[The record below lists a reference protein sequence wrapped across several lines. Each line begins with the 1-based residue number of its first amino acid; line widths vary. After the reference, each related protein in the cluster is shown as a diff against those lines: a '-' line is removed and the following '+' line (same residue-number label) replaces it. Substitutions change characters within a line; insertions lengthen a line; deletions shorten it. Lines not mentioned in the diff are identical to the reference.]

1 MVPVL
6 FAIAATILCG
16 QVQVPPNTRP
26 NQRPTIPKGIKLLP
40 CVFKEPQPGYLESFA
55 WVGDIPMSPSLSR
68 VNEIDKR
75 VLNIMRDKSIPGAA
89 VIVMEDNEVI
99 HSRGYGYSNLGT
111 SEVFTPTTPTRCG
124 SISKTATGLALL
136 RAATIGGLKLDDNLS
151 QYFST
156 PKGVKAVTDAD
167 QEGWDKIRVRDLI
180 DHLSGISGNYLT
192 THELAKKYSAK
203 MPMTLEQFVYTL
215 RKSRTPSGTKGKYEY
230 HNLNFALATY
240 VLEKATQKDF
250 GDALYWLVNQ
260 PLGIPKNEMFLSPT
274 YGSKVPKTLPNGE
287 ARCYQMRSD
296 FPESIFKAGENLP
309 EAYGG
314 LDGNILSGAG
324 HIAFSANA
332 VAKMVVALRKQ
343 PSSYLSG
350 AMWQEIATNPKGDAK
365 VKTFYSKGTNV
376 DLSTGTYS
384 HTAMLMHAGGEYSG
398 VGKKIQYVVLAN
410 SNSKIGEALVNQHL
424 ATAVRQGL
432 AAMKKTGW

>member
-1 MVPVL
+1 MIA
-6 FAIAATILCG
+6 FALTVLCG
-16 QVQVPPNTRP
+16 QVKVPPNTRP
-26 NQRPTIPKGIKLLP
+26 NQKPTIPKDIKLIP
-40 CVFKEPQPGYLESFA
+40 CVFKEPQPGYLETFS
-55 WVGDIPMSPSLSR
+55 WVGDIPMSPAPSKL
-68 VNEIDKR
+68 NKIDER
-75 VLNIMRDKSIPGAA
+75 VLKIMRDKNIPGAA

-111 SEVFTPTTPTRCG
+111 SEVFTPNTPTRCG
-124 SISKTATGLALL
+124 SISKTATGLAML

-151 QYFST
+151 QYFNT
-156 PKGVKAVTDAD
+156 PKGIKAVTDAD
-167 QEGWDKIRVRDLI
+167 QKGWDKIRLRDLI

-192 THELAKKYSAK
+192 THELAKQYGAK
-203 MPMTLEQFVYTL
+203 MPMTLEQFVYAL

-230 HNLNFALATY
+230 HNLNFALASY
-240 VLEKATQKDF
+240 VIERASQKDF

-274 YGSKVPKTLPNGE
+274 YGANVPKTLPNGE

-296 FPESIFKAGENLP
+296 FSESIFKAGEKLP

-332 VAKMVVALRKQ
+332 VAKLVVALRKQ

-350 AMWQEIATNPKGDAK
+350 AMWQEINTNPTGDTK
-365 VKTFYSKGTNV
+365 VKAFYSKGTNV
-376 DLSTGTYS
+376 NLTNGTYS
-384 HTAMLMHAGGEYSG
+384 HGAMLMHAGGEYSPY
-398 VGKKIQYVVLAN
+398 GKRIQYVVLAN
-410 SNSKIGEALVNQHL
+410 SNSKLNEPLSNQHL
-424 ATAVRQGL
+424 AGAVQTGI
-432 AAMKKTGW
+432 AAMGKTGY